1 MGLKFIRRWTPLF
14 LLLTAHWLLLTGCQ
28 SPPPP
33 TLPPA
38 TPDPTPVLLH
48 IGLDEGAA
56 ALPTLLPFLPT
67 NIQFIT
73 SNNAALLD
81 DLAAGQLDAILTHHI
96 PPGDTHWFNPIALDG
111 LAIIVHPDNPVTE
124 LTLAEV
130 QAVFSGK
137 IGNWSLL
144 GGADSPIMLVSRE
157 RGSGARALFNE
168 RVMGA
173 QRLAITAQVAG
184 DQMQVLEK
192 VAGDAA
198 AIGYVMMGSMGDGVR
213 PLILDGYA
221 PTPNHTASQN
231 YPLTVPLYFLNATSD
246 EPQGELRA
254 FLAWLQSVEGQ
265 EMLGQIYGRVR

>member
-1 MGLKFIRRWTPLF
+1 MGLNFIRRWILF
-14 LLLTAHWLLLTGCQ
+14 FLVIGYLLLVIGCQ
-28 SPPPP
+28 SQPPPR
-33 TLPPA
+33 LPPT
-38 TPDPTPVLLH
+38 TPAPTPVLLH
-48 IGLDEGAA
+48 VGLDESAA
-56 ALPTLLPFLPT
+56 AIPTLLSSLPA

-73 SNNAALLD
+73 NNNAALLD
-81 DLAAGQLDAILTHHI
+81 DLSSGQLDAILTHHI
-96 PPGDTHWFNPIALDG
+96 PPGDGHWFNPVALDG

-124 LTLAEV
+124 LSLAEV
-130 QAVFSGK
+130 QAIFSGK

-144 GGADSPIMLVSRE
+144 GGADSPIVLVSRE
-157 RGSGARALFNE
+157 RGSGARVIFNE

-173 QRLAITAQVAG
+173 QRLAITAEVAG
-184 DQMQVLEK
+184 DQAQVLEK

-221 PTPNHTASQN
+221 PTPNNTASQN
-231 YPLTVPLYFLNATSD
+231 YPLTAPLYFLNATSD

-265 EMLGQIYGRVR
+265 EMLGQTYGRVR